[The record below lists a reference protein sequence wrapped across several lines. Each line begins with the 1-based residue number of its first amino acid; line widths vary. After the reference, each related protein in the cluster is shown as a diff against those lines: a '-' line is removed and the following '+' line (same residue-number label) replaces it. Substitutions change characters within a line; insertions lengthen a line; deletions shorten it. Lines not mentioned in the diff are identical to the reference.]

1 VVVGLAIPSNGRI
14 SVENQPEVRMPG
26 FKVVLC
32 AVAALATTALP
43 VAAQMPDRPFVVAVD
58 GLAAAQ
64 GKTDLDGGGS
74 FSATRLYG
82 RAGGLHF
89 FDGGSAGLFVSMGRI
104 DYDFSG
110 TTAPWG
116 EVRDQSLDLTLG
128 FETDRARI
136 FVAPGLNY
144 NFEDGADRDDAV
156 TYGVFAGFGWKFSD
170 SLTLGPAIGL
180 YSELE
185 SDDLNVFPAVLVD
198 WKITDRARLSTGPTI
213 GATQGPGL
221 ALDYGVTD
229 NLRIGIAGR
238 YENVRF
244 RLDDD
249 GPAPGGIGQDESF
262 PLVVTLDY
270 APFPGSRLA
279 AFAGAELGGELRLE
293 DAAGRTV
300 ETRDYDPAPIFGV
313 AFRVGF

>member
-1 VVVGLAIPSNGRI
+1 MSLPKTLLPVALA
-14 SVENQPEVRMPG
+14 
-26 FKVVLC
+26 L
-32 AVAALATTALP
+32 AAAALPA
-43 VAAQMPDRPFVVAVD
+43 AAQMPDRPFVFAID
-58 GLAAAQ
+58 GLASAQ
-64 GKTDLDGGGS
+64 GKADLDGGGS
-74 FSATRLYG
+74 VSATRLYG

-89 FDGGSAGLFVSMGRI
+89 FDGGSAGLFLSMGRI
-104 DYDFSG
+104 DYDFSD
-110 TTAPWG
+110 TVAPWG

-144 NFEDGADRDDAV
+144 NFEDGADRDDAL

-170 SLTLGPAIGL
+170 SLTLGPAFGL
-180 YSELE
+180 YTALE
-185 SDDLNVFPAVLVD
+185 SDDLDIFPAILVD

-229 NLRIGIAGR
+229 TLRLGIAGR

-249 GPAPGGIGQDESF
+249 GPAPGGIGQDQSF
-262 PLVVTLDY
+262 PLVLTLDY
-270 APFPGSRLA
+270 TPFPGSRLA

-293 DAAGRTV
+293 DSAGRTV

-313 AFRVGF
+313 AFRIGF